1 MCGAQTPAKAEQ
13 IWDSVIESQPR
24 HVGTSSMLEEG
35 SCLGGTSEILRGAS
49 RDTASTPVIFTTPNG
64 CLKIIVVFIISKPL
78 PRRSELFLRK
88 PGLFLSLSLM
98 GHKAIITLRPV

>member
-1 MCGAQTPAKAEQ
+1 MPETLWVMCGAQTPAKAEQ
-13 IWDSVIESQPR
+13 IWDSVIENQPR

-35 SCLGGTSEILRGAS
+35 SYLGGNLS
-49 RDTASTPVIFTTPNG
+49 DTASTPIIFTTPNG

-88 PGLFLSLSLM
+88 PGLFLSVTD
-98 GHKAIITLRPV
+98 GP